1 MAFCAYMST
10 TEHNPSLRH
19 IFVFDDVKTNIGS
32 PYNKYSGMFTASSD
46 GVYVFTWTIFT
57 PRHSYAYCEIVI
69 NSQAFTGM
77 VTDSETVTEIHS
89 TTGVTAV
96 SLNRGD
102 LVHIRTHPTS
112 LSHGDVSSNDI
123 SGRASFCGWTL

>member
-1 MAFCAYMST
+1 
-10 TEHNPSLRH
+10 
-19 IFVFDDVKTNIGS
+19 
-32 PYNKYSGMFTASSD
+32 MFTAPSD

-57 PRHSYAYCEIVI
+57 PRHSYAYCQIVI

-89 TTGVTAV
+89 TTGVIAV

-123 SGRASFCGWTL
+123 SGRASFCGWKL

>member
-32 PYNKYSGMFTASSD
+32 PYNKYSGMFTAPSD

-57 PRHSYAYCEIVI
+57 RPHSYAYCQIVT
-69 NSQAFTGM
+69 NSQAFTSM

-89 TTGVTAV
+89 TAGVIAV

-112 LSHGDVSSNDI
+112 LSHGDVSSNEI
-123 SGRASFCGWTL
+123 TGRASFCGWKL